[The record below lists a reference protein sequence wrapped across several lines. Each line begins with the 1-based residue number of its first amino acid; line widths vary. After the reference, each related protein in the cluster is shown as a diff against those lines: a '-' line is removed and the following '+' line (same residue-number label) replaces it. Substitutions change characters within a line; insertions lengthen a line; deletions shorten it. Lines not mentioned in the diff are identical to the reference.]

1 VKRGDG
7 TLRHEGS
14 LRGPK
19 KARGPW
25 EFDLRPNES
34 QSIAVRSGPV
44 RLESTS
50 ARWESVP
57 VQVDAGR
64 ARIRL
69 VCLEVTNARGCCSA
83 AKLVGIAG

>member
-1 VKRGDG
+1 M
-7 TLRHEGS
+7 RHEGS
-14 LRGPK
+14 LHGPK

-44 RLESTS
+44 RPESMS
-50 ARWESVP
+50 ARGESVA
-57 VQVDAGR
+57 VRVDAGR

-69 VCLEVTNARGCCSA
+69 VCLEVTNAGGCCIA
-83 AKLVGIAG
+83 AKLVGTAR